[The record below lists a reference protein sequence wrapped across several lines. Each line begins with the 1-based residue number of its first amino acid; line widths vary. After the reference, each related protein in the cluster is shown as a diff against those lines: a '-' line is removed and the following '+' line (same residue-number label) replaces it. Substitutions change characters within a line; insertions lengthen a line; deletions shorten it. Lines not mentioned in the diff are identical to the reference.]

1 MALIHIQAE
10 HDAHREEFTSLNEWI
25 EGAIRGEPEAYEQLM
40 KQFRGM
46 ALAVAYNKLEDAFWA
61 EDMVQE
67 AFTEAFANL
76 SKLETAEAFP
86 GWFKV
91 IVERQC
97 YRWLRRKQHITSP
110 EQELQYNI
118 DSSEEGDNPEQL
130 VLQKERYRILRDS
143 ISSLPLSM
151 QHVVDMF
158 YFQGYSLK
166 EISDFLSVSVPALKK
181 RLFDA
186 RAKLRRTLPV
196 ADVITVFN
204 ELYEGGKGMLHITN
218 GDHAADRLRH
228 SGIEGEVMVW
238 RELYTFGPV
247 VQDMGNE
254 VERSKRAAYL
264 EQQLG
269 IPQKE
274 YLQIAELERKLHAFH
289 QYKEIVLWFEY
300 DLYDQVMLSY
310 LLHYFNGQS
319 LGETKLNLLCID
331 AYPEIENFRGLGQLT
346 PGQIGRLSGTWHV
359 MGTEELQAG
368 SQFWQAYTS
377 SDIQDHMDYLRQNS
391 TVLPFAHAAFEAHLT
406 RLPSQSNGLGAI
418 EQATLEAVNQ
428 GVDHPYPLF
437 EHVSERLHVLGM
449 GDLEYWA
456 HLRRMTKGQHALLQ
470 ISGADTF
477 PDFTQHH
484 EHFRNAVLSLT
495 ELGIQV
501 LAEEADYAELRKDEM
516 WIGGLWN
523 AQGKDPQWRWDTASR
538 FPVKISR

>member
-1 MALIHIQAE
+1 M
-10 HDAHREEFTSLNEWI
+10 NEWI

-46 ALAVAYNKLEDAFWA
+46 ALAVAYHKLEDAFWA
-61 EDMVQE
+61 EDIVQE

-76 SKLETAEAFP
+76 SKLENAEAFP

-97 YRWLRRKQHITSP
+97 YRWLRRKQHSTSP
-110 EQELQYNI
+110 VQDLLYNV
-118 DSSEEGDNPEQL
+118 DSSDEGDNPEQL

-143 ISSLPLSM
+143 ISSLPSSM
-151 QHVVDMF
+151 RHVVDMF

-218 GDHAADRLRH
+218 GDHAADRLRR
-228 SGIEGEVMVW
+228 SGIEGEVIVW

-247 VQDMGNE
+247 AKDMGNE
-254 VERSKRAAYL
+254 MERSKRAAYL

-269 IPQKE
+269 IPQTE

-300 DLYDQVMLSY
+300 DLYDQAMLSF

-319 LGETKLNLLCID
+319 LGDTKLNLLCID
-331 AYPEIENFRGLGQLT
+331 AYPEIEVFRGLGQLT

-359 MGTEELQAG
+359 MGAEEIQAG

-377 SDIQDHMDYLRQNS
+377 SDIQDHMDYLQQNG
-391 TVLPFAHAAFEAHLT
+391 TVLPFAHAAFEAHLS
-406 RLPSQSNGLGAI
+406 RLPSQSNGLTSI

-428 GVDHPYPLF
+428 GVDHPYSLF
-437 EHVSERLHVLGM
+437 KHVSERLHVLGM

-456 HLRRMTKGQHALLQ
+456 HLRRMTKEPYPLLLL
-470 ISGADTF
+470 SGVETF
-477 PDFTQHH
+477 PDFTQHN
-484 EHFRNAVLSLT
+484 ENFRNAVLSLT
-495 ELGIQV
+495 DLGIQV
-501 LAEEADYAELRKDEM
+501 LSEEADWAELRRDEM

-523 AQGKDPQWRWDTASR
+523 AQGEKPHWRWDRTSH
-538 FPVKISR
+538 FPVEMST

>member
-1 MALIHIQAE
+1 M
-10 HDAHREEFTSLNEWI
+10 NEWI
-25 EGAIRGEPEAYEQLM
+25 ERAIRGESEAYEQLM

-97 YRWLRRKQHITSP
+97 YRWLRRKQHSTSP
-110 EQELQYNI
+110 EQELEYSIN
-118 DSSEEGDNPEQL
+118 SSEEGDNPEQL
-130 VLQKERYRILRDS
+130 VLQKERYRILRNS

-218 GDHAADRLRH
+218 GDHAADRLRQ

-238 RELYTFGPV
+238 RELYTSGPV
-247 VQDMGNE
+247 VQDMWNE

-300 DLYDQVMLSY
+300 DLYDQAMLSY
-310 LLHYFNGQS
+310 LLYIFNGQS
-319 LGETKLNLLCID
+319 LGDTKLNLLCID

-359 MGTEELQAG
+359 MGTEELHAG

-377 SDIQDHMDYLRQNS
+377 SDIQDHMDYLKQNS

-418 EQATLEAVNQ
+418 EQATLEAVSQ
-428 GVDHPYPLF
+428 GVDQPYPLF
-437 EHVSERLHVLGM
+437 KHVSERLHVLGM

-456 HLRRMTKGQHALLQ
+456 HLRRMTKEAHALLQ
-470 ISGADTF
+470 ISGAEKF
-477 PDFTQHH
+477 PDFTQHD
-484 EHFRNAVLSLT
+484 EHFRNAVLSMT

-523 AQGKDPQWRWDTASR
+523 AQGEEPQWRWDTASR
-538 FPVKISR
+538 FPVKIST